1 MFVIL
6 TPFHAF
12 STDMIVFTGHQT
24 NTMVW
29 APGNYS
35 FAHFFKLGAP
45 LSFIY
50 AVVAIV
56 LIPLIW

>member
-1 MFVIL
+1 
-6 TPFHAF
+6 
-12 STDMIVFTGHQT
+12 
-24 NTMVW
+24 MVW

-35 FAHFFKLGAP
+35 FADFFKLGCP